1 MSKLPILQ
9 TAKHK
14 FCCWLL
20 KPELSCWC
28 QGLLHRA
35 IIAHNIAGQRDHPAL
50 RELDLW
56 DSTET
61 KIWAGARC
69 RIISCYSE
77 DKDQNPCDLTLTTTL
92 KSLMKSSTLN
102 TDVLNS
108 SWGEKDQKDTLPT
121 LKFLCRKSNGISM
134 AISCRSHSSVLGT
147 TQRLTAER
155 DSAFGCL
162 LRLPWLNM
170 DHLFTSSFTAVISTL
185 SVCWDWINQNESSH
199 F

>member
-14 FCCWLL
+14 FCCWVL

-35 IIAHNIAGQRDHPAL
+35 IIAHNIAGQRDHPAV

-61 KIWAGARC
+61 KIWAGAQC
-69 RIISCYSE
+69 PIISCYSE
-77 DKDQNPCDLTLTTTL
+77 DKDQNPCDLTLTATL

-108 SWGEKDQKDTLPT
+108 SWGEKDQKDILPT

-134 AISCRSHSSVLGT
+134 AISWEAILQSCVLHKGSQQKEILPLVAFWGFPGWT
-147 TQRLTAER
+147 WIIFLPPPSLLWFLPSLFAE
-155 DSAFGCL
+155 
-162 LRLPWLNM
+162 
-170 DHLFTSSFTAVISTL
+170 T
-185 SVCWDWINQNESSH
+185 E
-199 F
+199 